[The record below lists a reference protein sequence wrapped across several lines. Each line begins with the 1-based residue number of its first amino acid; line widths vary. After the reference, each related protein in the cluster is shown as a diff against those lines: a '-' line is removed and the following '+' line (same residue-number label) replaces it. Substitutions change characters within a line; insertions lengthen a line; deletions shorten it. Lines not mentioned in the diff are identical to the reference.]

1 MKAVFDR
8 FLLCFCTITFHIFFK
23 LHHFLKKKPL
33 KMLSHCGILHL
44 SFRKFPEAFGRSKGR
59 RSLLFDSSLA
69 SALPWFSAGQGKA
82 EGYALL
88 LMERDRTFSPASKS
102 ASCLLSA

>member
-1 MKAVFDR
+1 MCNSFVAFFTVFSK
-8 FLLCFCTITFHIFFK
+8 ING
-23 LHHFLKKKPL
+23 FLKNVLLKK
-33 KMLSHCGILHL
+33 LSDCGILHL

>member
-1 MKAVFDR
+1 MA
-8 FLLCFCTITFHIFFK
+8 FLFPLTFVDIFHTFFK
-23 LHHFLKKKPL
+23 INDFLKNVLLKK
-33 KMLSHCGILHL
+33 LSDCGILHL
-44 SFRKFPEAFGRSKGR
+44 SFRKFPEALGRSKGR